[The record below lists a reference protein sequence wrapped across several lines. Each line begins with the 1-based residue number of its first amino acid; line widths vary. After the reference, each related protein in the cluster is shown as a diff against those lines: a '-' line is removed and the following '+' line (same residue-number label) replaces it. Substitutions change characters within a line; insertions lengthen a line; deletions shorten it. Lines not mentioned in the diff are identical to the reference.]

1 MTGTAHRQ
9 EEIELAALSVFAPD
23 SEADPA
29 VTQARAARLRELDPM
44 YWCAPLGMW
53 LATGYEEC
61 RRVLT
66 DTATFLA
73 TDGEWHDTHQ
83 PGWRE
88 SRAAFQTYSIMAF
101 QNPPAHTRLRRLV
114 TRDFAM
120 RRVQQMGP
128 ALERAVAGVLDDLA
142 DAGADAAPVNV
153 VDVLSYPL
161 AYSVISELLGLPP
174 GDRELFEHLLD
185 DILKLFDPH
194 ADAEVAARA
203 DAAAWEAWHYTGR
216 LVEQRRAAPGED
228 LVSALL
234 AVSDTEP
241 DRMTM
246 DEVRLMV
253 LQLLFAGYETV
264 TSSLSTGLMALLSDR
279 AQYDLLVRDPS
290 AVPGAVEE
298 ILRWAAPVQIIRRYA
313 ARDTEVGTAHV
324 PAGSITMVML
334 GAANRDPAKFPEPDR
349 FDVTRADG
357 HGLAFGAGIHLC
369 LGAAL
374 AGAEL
379 TVTLRQLAERFPRIA
394 LGGPVQWRPSIAVR
408 TLWQVP
414 VVLDGAAAATPDR

>member
-1 MTGTAHRQ
+1 
-9 EEIELAALSVFAPD
+9 
-23 SEADPA
+23 
-29 VTQARAARLRELDPM
+29 
-44 YWCAPLGMW
+44 
-53 LATGYEEC
+53 
-61 RRVLT
+61 
-66 DTATFLA
+66 
-73 TDGEWHDTHQ
+73 
-83 PGWRE
+83 
-88 SRAAFQTYSIMAF
+88 
-101 QNPPAHTRLRRLV
+101 
-114 TRDFAM
+114 
-120 RRVQQMGP
+120 
-128 ALERAVAGVLDDLA
+128 
-142 DAGADAAPVNV
+142 
-153 VDVLSYPL
+153 
-161 AYSVISELLGLPP
+161 
-174 GDRELFEHLLD
+174 
-185 DILKLFDPH
+185 PH

-216 LVEQRRAAPGED
+216 LVELRRADPGED

-234 AVSDTEP
+234 AVSDTGP
-241 DRMTM
+241 DGMGPDGMGPDRMGPGRMTM
-246 DEVRLMV
+246 DEVRRLG
-253 LQLLFAGYETV
+253 LQWLVAGYETV

-324 PAGSITMVML
+324 PADSITMVML
-334 GAANRDPAKFPEPDR
+334 GAANRDPAKFPDPDR

-414 VVLDGAAAATPDR
+414 VVLDGAAAALAARLGGCGVQLRPDHPRDG